1 MIATT
6 DPIAPI
12 KRMYDP
18 NTIEQVFESFAGK
31 RILVIGDVMIDS
43 YLWGKVERISPEAP
57 VPIVSLHR
65 REYRLGGAANVALNI
80 QNLGGIPVLCGITGQ
95 DEKGAL
101 FLRLLK
107 EKNLEPNGI
116 IASKER
122 ITTVKFRIIG
132 NNTQMLRVDEEDDR
146 PLQPQEIKLVLKR
159 VEALVEEGRPDAIV
173 FEDYDK
179 GLIDP
184 GLIRSVLALAKRR
197 GIPVAADP
205 KKKNFMAYKGVSLFK
220 PNLKELR
227 EGLKLD
233 GKLETREDIRAAVQG
248 LQDKLEPGII
258 MATLSDKGIYYSQ
271 RDGVTTDGFFPGHV
285 RNIADVSGAGDTVI
299 SVAVLSLAGG
309 VETGLMTALCNLAG
323 GLVCEY
329 VGVVPVNKQ
338 AFKEEALR
346 LLC

>member
-1 MIATT
+1 
-6 DPIAPI
+6 
-12 KRMYDP
+12 MYDP

-95 DEKGAL
+95 DEKGVL

-116 IASKER
+116 IASKKR

-233 GKLETREDIRAAVQG
+233 GKLETHEDLFRA
-248 LQDKLEPGII
+248 
-258 MATLSDKGIYYSQ
+258 
-271 RDGVTTDGFFPGHV
+271 R
-285 RNIADVSGAGDTVI
+285 
-299 SVAVLSLAGG
+299 
-309 VETGLMTALCNLAG
+309 
-323 GLVCEY
+323 
-329 VGVVPVNKQ
+329 
-338 AFKEEALR
+338 
-346 LLC
+346 